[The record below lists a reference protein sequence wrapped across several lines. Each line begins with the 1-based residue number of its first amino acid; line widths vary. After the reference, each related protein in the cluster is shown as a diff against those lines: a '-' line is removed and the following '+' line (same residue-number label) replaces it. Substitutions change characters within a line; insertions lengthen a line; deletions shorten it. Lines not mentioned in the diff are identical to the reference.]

1 MKRFLLFAAMAATLA
16 VSCTKS
22 ELAPVSR
29 DNAISFQTANYS
41 GTKVEGNYFPTDETF
56 SVFAWTEGTTGEYF
70 MNNVTVAYNSDDN
83 LWKPSKTYYWPGNN
97 QGVDFFGYYPSG
109 MSGLSV
115 AQNRIQYSNI
125 NFANTQIDMLYSDKA
140 VAYTGNENNYGHTG
154 VPILFRHAGAKLTV
168 YATLGLDRVRDTTT
182 HTTTR
187 WEVDLKGANLSGI
200 YTTGSCVLDL
210 ASSPAKGLVSWVKPA
225 DAGGYNVWD
234 HTSAV
239 NSNLDS
245 KYSNTRHYE
254 MKNGESQEVIKSF
267 YVLPQTL
274 VADQQKINLTLT
286 VRTYSQADG
295 EEETLVMENDIQ
307 ASADLLCEAIP
318 AWQMN
323 HSAVYTIVI
332 NPTGSYQPQPIFF
345 DPYVVKWDTV
355 ENTIQIDLNL
365 N

>member
-1 MKRFLLFAAMAATLA
+1 
-16 VSCTKS
+16 
-22 ELAPVSR
+22 
-29 DNAISFQTANYS
+29 
-41 GTKVEGNYFPTDETF
+41 
-56 SVFAWTEGTTGEYF
+56 
-70 MNNVTVAYNSDDN
+70 
-83 LWKPSKTYYWPGNN
+83 
-97 QGVDFFGYYPSG
+97 
-109 MSGLSV
+109 
-115 AQNRIQYSNI
+115 
-125 NFANTQIDMLYSDKA
+125 MLYSDKA

-168 YATLGLDRVRDTTT
+168 YATLGTNRVRDTTT

-200 YTTGSCVLDL
+200 YTTGSCVLNL
-210 ASSPAKGLVSWVKPA
+210 ASDPTLGLVPWVKPA
-225 DAGGYNVWD
+225 DEGGYNVWS

-239 NSNLDS
+239 NSNLDE
-245 KYSNTRHYE
+245 KYSNTRHYA
-254 MKNGESQEVIKSF
+254 MQNGESQEVIKSF

-345 DPYVVKWDTV
+345 DPWVVRWDTV

>member
-22 ELAPVSR
+22 EIAQPAR
-29 DNAISFQTANYS
+29 DNTISFQTANFS
-41 GTKVEGNYFPTDETF
+41 GTKVDGNFFPTDETF

-70 MNNVTVAYNSDDN
+70 MNNVSVVYDSEND
-83 LWKPSKTYYWPGNN
+83 LWKPSQTYYWPGNN
-97 QGVDFFGYYPSG
+97 QGVDFFGYYPSN

-115 AQNRIQYSNI
+115 ATNRILYNNI
-125 NFANTQIDMLYSDKA
+125 NFANTQMDMLYSDKA
-140 VAYTGNENNYGHTG
+140 VGYTGNENNYGHTG

-168 YATLGLDRVRDTTT
+168 LATLGINSVTDDEGNV
-182 HTTTR
+182 TR
-187 WEVDLKGANLSGI
+187 WEVDLLGANLSGI

-210 ASSPAKGLVSWVKPA
+210 ASEPTLGLVSWVKPE
-225 DAGGYNVWD
+225 DEDGYNVWN

-239 NSNLDS
+239 NSDRDEN
-245 KYSNTRHYE
+245 YSNTRHYE
-254 MKNGESQEVIKSF
+254 MRNGESQTVIKTF

-274 VADQQKINLTLT
+274 VADQQKINLSLK
-286 VRTYSQADG
+286 VRTYSKPVDA
-295 EEETLVMENDIQ
+295 EETLVMENEIQ

-323 HSAVYTIVI
+323 HSAVYTLVI

-345 DPYVVKWDTV
+345 DPWVVKWDTV